1 MVKKSDVH
9 RIQVP
14 EIQKRENVTAEKLTY
29 NFLNMMVNIK
39 SQIEES

>member
-1 MVKKSDVH
+1 MKKSDVH

-14 EIQKRENVTAEKLTY
+14 QVEKKENVTAENMAY
-29 NFLNMMVNIK
+29 NFLNIMVNIK